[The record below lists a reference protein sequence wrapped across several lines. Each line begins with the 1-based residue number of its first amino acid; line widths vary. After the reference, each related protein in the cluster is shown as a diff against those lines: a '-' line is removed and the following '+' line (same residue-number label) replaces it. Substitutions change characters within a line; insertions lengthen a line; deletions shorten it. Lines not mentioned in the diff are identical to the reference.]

1 MIAESGSAQAQL
13 HERGHGVQRHGDR
26 QHERARRE
34 RQRPDRGPE
43 GISDRQRPERERV
56 LAHGPHEQH
65 GDALAAAAVHEKDE
79 RDHELWGLGRNGGD
93 PPQGQIRAHA
103 DEPAD
108 AEHGGPERHRRD
120 EDH

>member
-1 MIAESGSAQAQL
+1 MTMIAESGSAQAQL

-26 QHERARRE
+26 QHELARRE
-34 RQRPDRGPE
+34 RPRPDRGPE

-56 LAHGPHEQH
+56 LAHGPREQH

-79 RDHELWGLGRNGGD
+79 RDHERNGGD
-93 PPQGQIRAHA
+93 PLQEQIRAHA

-108 AEHGGPERHRRD
+108 AEHGVPERHRRD